1 LNHFGYK
8 NYVEGAEEVGM
19 GGEGHICWKKAID
32 YVNVHPFPV
41 SMVGEDAKVLVIG
54 EDVV

>member
-8 NYVEGAEEVGM
+8 NYVEGAEAVGM